1 MKITLDYKQ
10 YLSLITSVG
19 ELQGMVK
26 GLSDH
31 YSIPLEVK
39 ERVTR
44 ALHTIEGRLE
54 TLQCSEKEYPDYT
67 PL

>member
-31 YSIPLEVK
+31 YPIPLEVK

-44 ALHTIEGRLE
+44 TLHTIEGRME
-54 TLQCSEKEYPDYT
+54 TLRDSPKEYPDYT